1 MSKSIQL
8 INNNN
13 EKIFP
18 NPHFPVGSIYLSVLN
33 TNPKVWFGGKW
44 ELIAKGRTLVGVN
57 TDDTD
62 FDEAKKTGGEKSHR
76 LLLTELPGGVIGGE
90 AGNKSWAVAPWDN
103 YSNWAYVTTSVDD
116 VNNASTHGTCNQPH
130 NNMQPYFTCFIW
142 CRIA

>member
-44 ELIAKGRTLVGVN
+44 ELIAKGRTLVGV
-57 TDDTD
+57 DTEDVD
-62 FDEAKKTGGEKSHR
+62 FNEAKKIGGEKKHK
-76 LLLTELPGGVIGGE
+76 LTKEELPPIDINTSFAPPSTSGGYGNGLQYGDSSGNSQNILVKNVN
-90 AGNKSWAVAPWDN
+90 AGNKE
-103 YSNWAYVTTSVDD
+103 
-116 VNNASTHGTCNQPH
+116 H
-130 NNMQPYFTCFIW
+130 NNLQPYFTCFIW
-142 CRIA
+142 CRTA

>member
-44 ELIAKGRTLVGVN
+44 ELIAKGRTLVGVD
-57 TDDTD
+57 TDDVD
-62 FDEAKKTGGEKSHR
+62 FNEAKKIGGEKKHK
-76 LLLTELPGGVIGGE
+76 LTKEELPPIDINTSFATPSTSGGYGNGLQYGDSSGNSQNILVKNVN
-90 AGNKSWAVAPWDN
+90 AGNKE
-103 YSNWAYVTTSVDD
+103 
-116 VNNASTHGTCNQPH
+116 H
-130 NNMQPYFTCFIW
+130 NNLQPYFTCFIW